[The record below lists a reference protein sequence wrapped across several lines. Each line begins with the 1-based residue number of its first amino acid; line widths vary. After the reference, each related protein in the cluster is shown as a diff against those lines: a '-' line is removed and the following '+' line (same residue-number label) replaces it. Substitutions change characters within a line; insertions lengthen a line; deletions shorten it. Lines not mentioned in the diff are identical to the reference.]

1 MSYSISARQTARLA
15 GGAAGLLIALGVSA
29 QEQAV
34 QPHAIVVFSG
44 VGVAGEADPGDK
56 PGRWMRM
63 PPTLGPDGKLHGMTA
78 GSSYFKD
85 SRWFSVAAD
94 GQGYTVRQP
103 DDVIAMVAGPLVS
116 TGQGSAGKLFGSTGT
131 AAFEMVPG
139 QAAVKLEPATPA
151 GEALKIS
158 SLSSAMAA
166 GADGSVFFG
175 GRTSNT
181 NPQVWRRLAAGGFEL
196 VADFGR
202 PEYVVSK
209 EIIPGISMVDKYLKG
224 DSTIALVWSEA
235 DQALYGVTEDVSST
249 GKNGD
254 AQTVP
259 GDKPAGT
266 IYRIKASGFKADGS
280 SPIEILHTF
289 AASRDGAAKSLT
301 YRAPALLEVGEWL
314 YGTTTAG
321 TKVGNANDKQD
332 GRIWRMRKDCVS
344 TAESSCLEIVY
355 RFDTAGV
362 LTAANGGALP
372 LGPLVYAAD
381 GNVYGTTFQGG
392 KDATSEQNGQG
403 TLFRIANP
411 TAAKLEDVE
420 FAQLHAFD
428 ASSTGSRPS
437 GLALATKADGKQ
449 TIVGVTEFG
458 GNASDTYNAVDNI
471 GTGFGTVFAFE
482 VALPAAA
489 ITRFQADG
497 SQAAKVAEGSKVTL
511 AWASSGASVCEAG
524 GDWSGA
530 QQTEGSAQVGPLA
543 YRAEPYRYTLVCQSA
558 DGAASQEQAV
568 TVSVEQKAVTPEP
581 GEESGAGNEGK
592 GGGGGSLPWQ
602 ALALLPL
609 ALLRQRLRAARKET
623 VLL

>member
-15 GGAAGLLIALGVSA
+15 GGAAGLLIALGAAA
-29 QEQAV
+29 QEQAA

-44 VGVAGEADPGDK
+44 VSFDGSADPGDK
-56 PGRWMRM
+56 PGRWVRVT
-63 PPTLGPDGKLHGMTA
+63 PTLGADGKLHGMTS
-78 GSSYFKD
+78 GSSFHKD
-85 SRWFSVAAD
+85 SRWFTVAAD

-103 DDVIAMVAGPLVS
+103 DAVIATLAGPLVS

-131 AAFEMVPG
+131 VAFEMVPG

-151 GEALKIS
+151 GEPLKIS

-175 GRTSNT
+175 GRTGSS
-181 NPQVWRRLAAGGFEL
+181 NPQVWRRLADGGFEL

-209 EIIPGISMVDKYLKG
+209 EPIPGIKMVDKYLKG
-224 DSTIALVWSEA
+224 DNTIALAWSEA
-235 DQALYGVTEDVSST
+235 DQALYGVTEDVTST

-259 GDKPAGT
+259 GDRPAGT

-289 AASRDGAAKSLT
+289 AASRDGAAKALS

-321 TKVGNANDKQD
+321 TKVGNITDKQD

-344 TAESSCLEIVY
+344 TAERNCLEIVY

-362 LTAANGGALP
+362 LTVANGGALP

-392 KDATSEQNGQG
+392 KDATSEKNGQG

-411 TAAKLEDVE
+411 TAAKLDEVA
-420 FAQLHAFD
+420 FTQIHAFD
-428 ASSTGSRPS
+428 VASTGSRPS
-437 GLALATKADGKQ
+437 GLSLATKANGKQ
-449 TIVGVTEFG
+449 TLVGVTEFG
-458 GNASDTYNAVDNI
+458 GSATDTYDAASNESTGL
-471 GTGFGTVFAFE
+471 GTMFAFD
-482 VALPAAA
+482 VALPAAV
-489 ITRFQADG
+489 ITRFEATGGQNI
-497 SQAAKVAEGSKVTL
+497 KVDEGGKVTL
-511 AWASSGASVCEAG
+511 AWATSGASVCEAG

-530 QQTEGSAQVGPLA
+530 QQAEGSAEVGPLA

-558 DGAASQEQAV
+558 DGAVSQEQAV
-568 TVSVEQKAVTPEP
+568 TVSVQQKAVTPEP
-581 GEESGAGNEGK
+581 GETGNEGNESK
-592 GGGGGSLPWQ
+592 SGGGGSLPWQ
-602 ALALLPL
+602 ALVLLPL
-609 ALLRQRLRAARKET
+609 AMLRRRIRSVSMGTLL
-623 VLL
+623 